1 MRAIILVFCCSA
13 WALCEGFVPIC
24 ERSRPVKELLESVTL
39 VGCSEIQLSDRLKI
53 MSLNFST
60 IEPGELRAGDFSGLP
75 NLEYLFIYGFRL
87 RALPKRVFAFLPKLR
102 WLDLDD
108 NALESFSLPETCGD
122 CEIAYLGLRR
132 NGLGS
137 VDVTG
142 ATNASLN
149 GNRLDEVGKI
159 RGLETVTS
167 IDLGSNGITHLDL
180 RSFRN
185 LFVVDLGHNP
195 IQEQSHVQLPNTLTK
210 LVFSGTRISR
220 FSNSVWETPRLVR
233 LELGFDNLESFQCPS
248 HEAFRTL
255 YLQKTKLDILDAD
268 LFKSCPKLTYLN
280 LSNHEDTRI
289 HPQAFRELAELETFV
304 LSDSKLQN
312 LPEGLLQLNRKLRMI
327 SLWGNRF
334 SRDLNDFLP
343 NVSIRLLRLQ
353 GNRFEFLPA
362 WFGKVRFSR
371 NAEEQYSSYGLQL
384 KENRLNDGSR
394 RWLKKTFEY
403 LGADLELD

>member
-210 LVFSGTRISR
+210 LV
-220 FSNSVWETPRLVR
+220 
-233 LELGFDNLESFQCPS
+233 CPS